1 MKALYTLII
10 LLIPFVGFG
19 QDKWKQGYIS
29 DYNTYEDKI
38 FNFKIKIHNSLFET
52 GDESYY
58 EKIFNDKYKRFTLI
72 LEKDGILVRYN
83 RDPIGARF
91 GWMTKIVF

>member
-1 MKALYTLII
+1 MKAFYTLII

-38 FNFKIKIHNSLFET
+38 FDFKIKIHNSLFET
-52 GDESYY
+52 GVFDYY
-58 EKIFNDKYKRFTLI
+58 QKKFNDKYKRFTLT
-72 LEKDGILVRYN
+72 LEKDGILVLSY
-83 RDPIGARF
+83 P
-91 GWMTKIVF
+91 V